1 MGKYISFDWF
11 IKKLLRNKGSFVVL
25 EGFLSVLLEK
35 QIKIQ
40 SILESESNQENSD
53 QKFNRVD
60 LLVEDENNEKIIVE
74 VQNDHEIDYF
84 QRMQFG
90 TAKVVTEYT
99 KSGNEYRTVPKV
111 FSINIVYFG
120 LGQGKG
126 YIYKGTTVFTN
137 LNNKKDVLKLTKRQ
151 QELFETKEVSGIF
164 PIYYILR
171 VNKFDEE
178 VTTPLKEWISFLK
191 TGHIPDSYTA
201 QGLSEARE
209 VLRVDS
215 LSEEDRKAYFRYLDS
230 LSLSKSVLW
239 SSHVIGFDEGEKVGL
254 AKGRVEGRAEG
265 EKQKAVE
272 MARMMK
278 ADNEPIE
285 KIIRYTGLTKD
296 ELENL

>member
-191 TGHIPDSYTA
+191 TGLIPDSYTA

-254 AKGRVEGRAEG
+254 AKGRAES

>member
-254 AKGRVEGRAEG
+254 AKGRAES

>member
-151 QELFETKEVSGIF
+151 QELFETKEVSGIS